1 MRRNK
6 FSLSHYNL
14 FSCNMGYLIP
24 IACMEVLPGD
34 NFRHLTS
41 LLVRASPLLA
51 PVMHPIHVK
60 VHHWF
65 VPTRLIWT
73 NFQNFI
79 TGGADGNNATTP
91 PYITTPV
98 STGFAVSSLA
108 DYLGVPPEVPSQ
120 QVSALPFRAYSLIW
134 NEKYR
139 DKDLQTALTI
149 SLGDGSDTTTNT
161 TLQRSAWEKDY
172 FTTAR
177 PWEQKGTQ
185 VTIPIGA
192 SAPIQGIGTYGSN
205 TTTGPQ
211 AVRETGGGT
220 PTYTAMMPS
229 NSASQIALRMAGAV
243 SGGAAVPNIV
253 ADLSA
258 ATGVNIND
266 LREALAIQRFQ
277 EARARFGSDYQDYLL
292 DAWGVRGSDARL
304 QKPEYLGGGKQT
316 IQFSEVLQTAEGT
329 DPVGTLRGH
338 GIGSMRSNRYRRHFE
353 EHGYIITLMSIVPKT
368 IYVQGLNRMWSR
380 TSKEDYYTKEF
391 AHIGQQEVLYKEL
404 YLAHATPNGTF
415 GWQDRYDEYRR
426 MESRVSGE
434 FRTTLLDHW
443 HAARIFASDP
453 ALNAS
458 FIASQPTKR
467 IFAVTDEN
475 VDALYVMAR
484 HNVQARRA
492 VAFKGTSFTY

>member
-1 MRRNK
+1 MKRNK
-6 FSLSHYNL
+6 FNLSHYNL

-24 IACMEVLPGD
+24 IMCTEVLPGD
-34 NFRHLTS
+34 AFRHLTS
-41 LLVRASPLLA
+41 LLVRASPLMA
-51 PVMHPIHVK
+51 PVMHPIHVR

-65 VPTRLIWT
+65 VPTRLIWA

-79 TGGADGNNATTP
+79 TGGADGNNATVP
-91 PYITTPV
+91 PYVTTPA
-98 STGFAVSSLA
+98 STGFTVSSLA
-108 DYLGVPPEVPSQ
+108 DYLGVPPEVPDQ
-120 QVSALPFRAYSLIW
+120 QVSALPFRAYNLIW

-149 SLGDGSDTTTNT
+149 STGDGSDTTSNVS
-161 TLQRSAWEKDY
+161 LQRSAWEKDY

-192 SAPIQGIGTYGSN
+192 SAPVRGIGIP
-205 TTTGPQ
+205 TTDNAPAAGGFN
-211 AVRETGGGT
+211 AKEGGGP
-220 PTYTAMMPS
+220 PTRAYANPTWQI
-229 NSASQIALRMAGAV
+229 SQAAIESVDVAGV
-243 SGGAAVPNIV
+243 KYPKII

-338 GIGSMRSNRYRRHFE
+338 GIGTMRSNRYRRHFE
-353 EHGYIITLMSIVPKT
+353 EHGFVITLMSIIPKT
-368 IYVQGLNRMWSR
+368 IYVQGLARMWSR
-380 TSKEDYYTKEF
+380 GAKEDYYTKEF
-391 AHIGQQEVLYKEL
+391 AHIGQQEVLNKEL

-415 GWQDRYDEYRR
+415 GFQDRYDEYRR
-426 MESRVSGE
+426 IESRVSGE
-434 FRTTLLDHW
+434 FRTTELDHW
-443 HAARIFASDP
+443 HAARLFASDP

-475 VDALYVMAR
+475 IDALYVMAR
-484 HNVQARRA
+484 HNLQARRA
-492 VAFKGTSFTY
+492 VSFKGTSFTY

>member
-14 FSCNMGYLIP
+14 LSCNMGYLIP

-34 NFRHLTS
+34 AFRHVTS

-65 VPTRLIWT
+65 VPTRLLWA

-79 TGGADGNNATTP
+79 TGGPDGDNATIP

-98 STGFAVSSLA
+98 STGFTVSSLA
-108 DYLGVPPEVPSQ
+108 DYLGVPPEIPSQ
-120 QVSALPFRAYSLIW
+120 QVSALPFRAYAFIW

-139 DKDLQTALTI
+139 DKDLQTALVMST
-149 SLGDGSDTTTNT
+149 GDGSDTTTNT
-161 TLQRSAWEKDY
+161 ALQRSAWEKDY
-172 FTTAR
+172 FTTSR
-177 PWEQKGTQ
+177 PWEQKGTA
-185 VTIPIGA
+185 VNIPIGA
-192 SAPIQGIGTYGSN
+192 SAPVQGIAVNTGVNYTSAATGTKDSLGANPPAGTNWAPHDVALMVQGIEASK
-205 TTTGPQ
+205 TPQ
-211 AVRETGGGT
+211 ILV
-220 PTYTAMMPS
+220 
-229 NSASQIALRMAGAV
+229 
-243 SGGAAVPNIV
+243 
-253 ADLSA
+253 DLSA

-353 EHGYIITLMSIVPKT
+353 EHGYIISLMTIVPKT
-368 IYVQGLNRMWSR
+368 IYVQGLSRMWSR
-380 TSKEDYYTKEF
+380 TSKEDFYTKEF
-391 AHIGQQEVLYKEL
+391 AHIGQQEVLNKEL
-404 YLAHATPNGTF
+404 YLAHASPNGVF
-415 GWQDRYDEYRR
+415 GYQDRYDEYRR
-426 MESRVSGE
+426 QESRVSGE
-434 FRTTLLDHW
+434 FRTSTLDHW

-453 ALNAS
+453 ALNSS
-458 FIASQPTKR
+458 FITSQPTKR

>member
-1 MRRNK
+1 MKRNK

-14 FSCNMGYLIP
+14 LSCNMGYLIP

-34 NFRHLTS
+34 AFRHVTS

-65 VPTRLIWT
+65 IPTRLLWA

-79 TGGADGNNATTP
+79 TGGPDGDNATVP
-91 PYITTPV
+91 PYITTTAV
-98 STGFAVSSLA
+98 TGFAVSSLA
-108 DYLGVPPEVPSQ
+108 DYLGVPPEIPSQ
-120 QVSALPFRAYSLIW
+120 QVSALPFRAYALVW

-149 SLGDGSDTTTNT
+149 STGDGSDTTTNT
-161 TLQRSAWEKDY
+161 ALQRSAWEKDY

-177 PWEQKGTQ
+177 PWEQKGTA
-185 VTIPIGA
+185 VNIPIG
-192 SAPIQGIGTYGSN
+192 STAPITGIGIVSGAGNQTN
-205 TTTGPQ
+205 V
-211 AVRETGGGT
+211 AVTETDT
-220 PTYTAMMPS
+220 SSPTYANAAYTNQSSAIAIKKLSSATTPS
-229 NSASQIALRMAGAV
+229 TPQIF
-243 SGGAAVPNIV
+243 
-253 ADLSA
+253 ADLAS

-353 EHGYIITLMSIVPKT
+353 EHGYIISLMTIVPKT
-368 IYVQGLNRMWSR
+368 IYVQGLARMWSR
-380 TSKEDYYTKEF
+380 TSKEDFYTKEF
-391 AHIGQQEVLYKEL
+391 AHIGQQEVLNKEL
-404 YLAHATPNGTF
+404 YLAHATPNGVF
-415 GWQDRYDEYRR
+415 GYQDRYDEYRR
-426 MESRVSGE
+426 QESRVSGE
-434 FRTTLLDHW
+434 FRTTELDHW

-453 ALNAS
+453 ALNSS
-458 FIASQPTKR
+458 FITSQPTKR